1 MEAFFVLSTL
11 DILRRSFLDN
21 KCKDDRKSLLP
32 GIAGSDYNEDMQDF
46 EWKYVIDIF
55 PILMIFSKKRNSQ
68 SNYSRR
74 INLTKNITVHL
85 HNTEASHR
93 TERSVL

>member
-1 MEAFFVLSTL
+1 MENCGIERQLF
-11 DILRRSFLDN
+11 
-21 KCKDDRKSLLP
+21 LP

-74 INLTKNITVHL
+74 IHLTKNITVHL
-85 HNTEASHR
+85 HNTEASHH